1 MEIDY
6 NRRHEFNM
14 QAVAR
19 HRAEIDQ
26 LRNEIQQY
34 QNNQENLEYVAYEN
48 QALTE
53 EVNSLRDAYTKIVQ

>member
-1 MEIDY
+1 
-6 NRRHEFNM
+6 M

>member
-48 QALTE
+48 
-53 EVNSLRDAYTKIVQ
+53 